1 MKKKTKRLYLALG
14 LFAFA
19 AGAVALT
26 LNALKGSITY
36 FYLPSD
42 LAALDER
49 PAAAIRL
56 GGLVETGSVE
66 FGETEDRTRP
76 HVAFIVTDGENRI
89 RVAYAGLLPDL
100 FREGQGVIVQGRFT
114 ADGDHLNADTVL
126 AKHDEN
132 YMPKEVAD
140 ALKEK
145 GRWQD
150 NGAANYPDKGASGP

>member
-1 MKKKTKRLYLALG
+1 MKKKTRRFYLAAG
-14 LFAFA
+14 IFIFA

-42 LAALDER
+42 LAALEEK
-49 PAAAIRL
+49 PTTAIRL
-56 GGLVETGSVE
+56 GGLVETGSLAY
-66 FGETEDRTRP
+66 GETEEDGKP
-76 HVAFIVTDGENRI
+76 HVAFAVTDGDTRI
-89 RVAYAGLLPDL
+89 NVAYVGLLPDL

-114 ADGDHLNADTVL
+114 PDGDHLNADTVL

-140 ALKEK
+140 ALKES
-145 GRWQD
+145 GRWQETGGKAGTGSAPQ
-150 NGAANYPDKGASGP
+150 N